1 VPEKVTHV
9 FSSAPSYS
17 LAARTSGQMTQTSP
31 GPAAYVLSV
40 QIGSNVKTKASAP
53 AYSMSSRKSFGS
65 FSEGKIKFFNKKLF
79 ISIRKF
85 IFFLDL
91 KKTPGP
97 GTYNTTDPSVY
108 RFRQHVYSMTG
119 RNLQPGDSTQKPG
132 PGAHSPEKVKINRRA
147 TASYSFGIR
156 HSDYVAPF
164 VERIRDR

>member
-1 VPEKVTHV
+1 MCLKRWHMFSVALQATHWLPEQVDKWPKLHQAQPHTFYPFKSEAMSRPRPVPQPIQWAQERVLAVLAKVKSNL
-9 FSSAPSYS
+9 F
-17 LAARTSGQMTQTSP
+17 
-31 GPAAYVLSV
+31 LSE
-40 QIGSNVKTKASAP
+40 NL
-53 AYSMSSRKSFGS
+53 Y
-65 FSEGKIKFFNKKLF
+65 
-79 ISIRKF
+79 
-85 IFFLDL
+85 FFLDL